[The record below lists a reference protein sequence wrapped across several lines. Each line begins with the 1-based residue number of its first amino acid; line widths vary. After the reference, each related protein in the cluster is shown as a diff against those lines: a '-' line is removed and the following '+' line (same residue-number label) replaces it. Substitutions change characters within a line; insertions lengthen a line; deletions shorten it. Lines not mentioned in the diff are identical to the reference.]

1 MFAGTRSRNKT
12 VGFNRSAHSN
22 ISVAQTGNT
31 LVAMMADFSRVRAND
46 YAIFYVQTSKG
57 KEGKFYGIYQI
68 ASDPFLK
75 PDGYYLREKLWINL
89 TFRVLSKPYEVFAKG
104 ASEWEALDDIIR
116 YIGPYQMLCS
126 LIYRKLKGNRGNT
139 MLMPYEAERLF
150 SLIRSTK

>member
-1 MFAGTRSRNKT
+1 
-12 VGFNRSAHSN
+12 
-22 ISVAQTGNT
+22 
-31 LVAMMADFSRVRAND
+31 MMADFSRVRAND

-89 TFRVLSKPYEVFAKG
+89 TFRVLSKPYEVFA
-104 ASEWEALDDIIR
+104 
-116 YIGPYQMLCS
+116 IGPYQMLCS

-150 SLIRSTK
+150 SLIRSKK

>member
-1 MFAGTRSRNKT
+1 
-12 VGFNRSAHSN
+12 
-22 ISVAQTGNT
+22 
-31 LVAMMADFSRVRAND
+31 MMADFSRVRAND

-75 PDGYYLREKLWINL
+75 PDGFYLREKLWINL

-150 SLIRSTK
+150 SLIRSKK

>member
-1 MFAGTRSRNKT
+1 
-12 VGFNRSAHSN
+12 
-22 ISVAQTGNT
+22 
-31 LVAMMADFSRVRAND
+31 MMADFSRVRAND

-126 LIYRKLKGNRGNT
+126 LIYRKLKGNRGIPCLCP
-139 MLMPYEAERLF
+139 MRQSGCFL
-150 SLIRSTK
+150 

>member
-1 MFAGTRSRNKT
+1 
-12 VGFNRSAHSN
+12 
-22 ISVAQTGNT
+22 
-31 LVAMMADFSRVRAND
+31 MMADFSRVRAND

-116 YIGPYQMLCS
+116 YIGPLSNAVQFD
-126 LIYRKLKGNRGNT
+126 IQK
-139 MLMPYEAERLF
+139 AERQSRKYHAYAL
-150 SLIRSTK
+150 